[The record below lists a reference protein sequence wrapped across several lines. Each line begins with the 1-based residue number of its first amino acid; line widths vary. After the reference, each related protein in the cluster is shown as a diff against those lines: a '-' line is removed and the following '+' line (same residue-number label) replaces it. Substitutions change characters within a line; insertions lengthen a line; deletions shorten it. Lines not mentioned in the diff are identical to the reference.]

1 MRDNEPTLE
10 IGFVCYPRLTP
21 LDLFGPWEVLTRL
34 PGAGGH
40 LIWTRAG
47 PVQTSGGIEIGA
59 TVGFEE
65 APKLDVLVVP
75 GGPGQLA
82 LMKHA
87 LLLDYLRAAAEDA
100 DWVVGICTGSLLLA
114 QAGLLEGR
122 RATTHWLARESL
134 RGLGVEVED
143 ARYVFDG
150 NLATA
155 AGVSAGIDLAL
166 ELCRR
171 IAGDEQ
177 AQEIQLAIEYDPQPP
192 LDAGS
197 PERAPAELVER
208 LRAQARHYR

>member
-1 MRDNEPTLE
+1 LE

-21 LDLFGPWEVLTRL
+21 LDLIGPWEVLTRL
-34 PGAGGH
+34 PGATGH

-59 TVGFEE
+59 TVGFDD
-65 APKLDVLVVP
+65 APSLDVLVVP

-82 LMKHA
+82 LMKHS
-87 LLLDYLRAAAEDA
+87 LLLDYLRAAAEPA
-100 DWVVGICTGSLLLA
+100 DWVAGVCTGSLLLA
-114 QAGLLEGR
+114 QAGLLQGR

-134 RGLGVEVED
+134 RLFGVDVV
-143 ARYVFDG
+143 AQRYVVDG
-150 NLATA
+150 KFATA

-171 IAGDEQ
+171 IAGEEQ
-177 AQEIQLAIEYDPQPP
+177 AQEIQLQIEYDPQPP

-197 PERAPAELVER
+197 PDRAPAHLVER
-208 LRAQARHYR
+208 LRAGARHYR